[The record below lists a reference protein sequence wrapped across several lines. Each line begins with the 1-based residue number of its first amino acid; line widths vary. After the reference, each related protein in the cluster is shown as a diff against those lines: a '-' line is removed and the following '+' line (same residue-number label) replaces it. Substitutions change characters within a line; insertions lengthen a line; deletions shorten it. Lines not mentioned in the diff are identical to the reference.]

1 MAKVLKF
8 NDHSNS
14 VKMAEELIEMIANP
28 KLNESSIDDS
38 HIQKILKGLAFD
50 LKFNYSLV
58 FTFGTGIR
66 AMYPIVEN
74 LIKNGNLKVEMNTEN
89 VVLLSLAALA
99 ITYLEEKNNKAG
111 DTEVECPDCDGL
123 GYHGGEDGEDEEDC
137 QSCSGSGILK
147 SEVTKA
153 DARTILEELKLR
165 GFGNGIVKKLVKCFK
180 SIGNLFK
187 TLFKNTPYIISGF
200 LDMFAY
206 TAILIP
212 TMNAISWMVGKYDFN
227 LETLPMNFLSIGV
240 GVGTFLAKNGINY
253 LVSKL
258 KDKLHLKINP
268 DLDKP
273 TVVRPYDIKDGDS
286 VDMGKNSL
294 IKEQ

>member
-14 VKMAEELIEMIANP
+14 LQMAEDLIEMIVNP

-38 HIQKILKGLAFD
+38 HIQKILKGLSID

-58 FTFGTGIR
+58 FTFGAGIK
-66 AMYPIVEN
+66 AMFPIVEN

-89 VVLLSLAALA
+89 IVLLSLSALA
-99 ITYLEEKNNKAG
+99 ITYLEEKNNSAG
-111 DTEVECPDCDGL
+111 DTEVECPDCEGL
-123 GYHGGEDGEDEEDC
+123 GYLGDEDGVHEEDC
-137 QSCSGSGILK
+137 QSCDGSGILK

-187 TLFKNTPYIISGF
+187 VLFKNTPYVISGF

-212 TMNAISWMVGKYDFN
+212 TMNAISWMVDKYNFN
-227 LETLPMNFLSIGV
+227 IETLPMNFLSIGV
-240 GVGTFLAKNGINY
+240 GIGTFLAKNGLNY
-253 LVSKL
+253 LIGKL
-258 KDKLHLKINP
+258 KNKSHLKINP
-268 DLDKP
+268 DLNKP

-286 VDMGKNSL
+286 VDMGKNNL